1 MMKKWLSIVI
11 AVVGLCGSAWAANKG
26 SCESE
31 AASIDFSA
39 SGVTRTVTLGAEW
52 NPPEDGVAGYYDK
65 TGAGVYYFKATLK
78 RSYAYTVWT
87 DGITTN
93 DDISVS
99 CYAAD
104 PKNDDDWGP
113 SADFMELEDFG
124 GNQRFVLYADDWY
137 IDEEDKSENDPK
149 SWTYYVQIS
158 GNVGDQVTINFRS
171 GAIVPAG
178 RVENPRTISPNTNRN
193 TLKDILQLDG
203 DYLIRARL
211 QAGRLYYFCTTGG
224 TESKQLNMLVSG
236 EDDMDG
242 GESSV
247 ETFDDPATLNDENN
261 TGWYVIPSETGYY
274 EIDIDGGSE
283 NEQAA
288 FGFVYQMI
296 PSRTIAAHPSTELSA
311 ANEFS
316 AEFEAGYMSNTQ
328 KGFYDKIIDESLF
341 NFAVV
346 KGQRYLVQ
354 TEGATTN
361 LLLRVY
367 DAKGNTLY
375 ENKGDG
381 MTRNVRCAFEA
392 SSSGTYYVGVCQNIA
407 DEFVEAPAYTKAR
420 IRVEDASPVEGSPD
434 AADPLDDTTDGATG
448 LVPLPGKYSD
458 KPLAIDPEG
467 SDWHRL
473 DATDWKD
480 TFVIGVRKGLTYML
494 QTSLEIPGSAFNT
507 LKAEVFTK
515 SGTKEQFVA
524 CSGDINPDGASPLT
538 FTATANGVYYVRLS
552 VAEGQGLDYPA
563 YKVHAMA
570 YTTGP
575 DALGVLTV
583 NTYGTQQ
590 GTWSLDSEKL
600 AYPGGSSVLV
610 SGTHS
615 IKFGS
620 VKGFTQPT
628 VQKVTV
634 AAGTTP
640 TVVDVYY
647 SDTADPKDDTVA
659 GATAWS
665 LKNVETSF
673 ERTLW
678 TTDAADNFS
687 LAGKDGNYYDFALK
701 NVTGDAVFSITDATG
716 NVYAENVTSVSQLVL
731 PTSKAKYYLTV
742 THGTNAKADGSY
754 TLTGFLATVGAI
766 KFAKT
771 AVKTKENAANVT
783 VTVNR
788 TGKDGAVRVKYGT
801 VAGTAQPGVDYV
813 AQSGEL
819 LWEAGDNKAKT
830 ITIPL
835 IADLVAVYEGDKTF
849 EVKLQPIEEDEK
861 TATEY
866 PATITDDTC
875 TITLTEVSKA
885 GTTVASTYAAKA
897 AKLATVKTEDVPLA
911 SGNFFGVL
919 AEDGCA
925 LTNGFPKL
933 ASVTFTA
940 SAATPS
946 ALSAKVVLAGKT
958 YTFKDKGWDY
968 EDEETC
974 EKTFE
979 LVSKVNNVA
988 YTNTLVVAL
997 SAGKTSGEAD
1007 WLAAGGEVSLTM
1019 NVPDANGKGVQEEI
1033 VYWGTLARENAKIQN
1048 YLNVV
1053 TNFTGYYTVALQ
1065 PDTWVGSGVPAGNG
1079 YLTLTVDNKGAVKV
1093 AGLLADGS
1101 TKLSLSAKACAIRE
1115 ESDSANGYAF
1125 YIPVFQAKSPY
1136 CVGGELRLFQQ
1147 DDGKVVVDSSKL
1159 LMWYNDNAALTY
1171 DNEDGYQIELTP
1183 VGGWYDQI
1191 INLQTYYLTSALEA
1205 STTDLTEF
1213 PTESVASGF
1222 VVSLDADPNGQP
1234 VSVTA
1239 DKFATAKK
1247 TLVKNGNLVD
1257 FTQGE
1262 NICNVQVKL
1271 ARATGL
1277 VTGSFSVWSE
1287 NEDGTAQKEIT
1298 GLKHNG
1304 VLLLS
1309 RDAAAPMS
1317 DEVVSAGFF
1326 TQTVTVVDENLDTG
1340 KKTNR
1345 KWTFS
1350 APFNILGIDQG
1361 EPDWW
1366 ADDWG
1371 TQP

>member
-1 MMKKWLSIVI
+1 MKKWLLLI
-11 AVVGLCGSAWAANKG
+11 ALCVGFCGMSHAAAKG

-31 AASIDFSA
+31 AVSIDFNS
-39 SGVTRTVTLGAEW
+39 SGVARTVTLGAEW
-52 NPPEDGVAGYYDK
+52 FPAEEGVAGYYD
-65 TGAGVYYFKATLK
+65 TSGVGVYYFKATLK

-87 DGITTN
+87 QGITTN
-93 DDISVS
+93 DEISVA

-104 PKNDDDWGP
+104 PKDDDDWGP
-113 SADFMELEDFG
+113 SADFTEMEDFG
-124 GNQRFVLYADDWY
+124 GDQRFVLFADDWY

-149 SWTYYVQIS
+149 SWTYYIQIT
-158 GNVGDQVTINFRS
+158 GNVGDQVTINFQS
-171 GAIVPAG
+171 GAIIPPG
-178 RVENPRTISPNTNRN
+178 RVENPRSITPSANRS
-193 TLKDILQLDG
+193 TVKDILQLDG
-203 DYLIRARL
+203 EYLLRARL

-224 TESKQLNMLVSG
+224 TDTMQLNMLVSG
-236 EDDMDG
+236 EDDSEG
-242 GESSV
+242 GESSL
-247 ETFDDPATLNDENN
+247 EMFDDPATVNDPNN
-261 TGWYVIPSETGYY
+261 TGWYVVPAETGYY
-274 EIDIDGGSE
+274 EISIDGGSE
-283 NEQAA
+283 NEQVP
-288 FGFVYQMI
+288 FGLVYQMI
-296 PSRTIAAHPSTELSA
+296 PSRAIAAHPSTELTA

-316 AEFEAGYMSNTQ
+316 AEFKAGYMSDTQ

-354 TEGATTN
+354 TEGAQTN
-361 LLLRVY
+361 LLMRVY
-367 DAKGNTLY
+367 DAKGTLLY

-392 SSSGTYYVGVCQNIA
+392 TASGTYYVGVCQNLA
-407 DEFVEAPAYTKAR
+407 DEFVDVPAYTTAR
-420 IRVEDASPVEGSPD
+420 ISVSDASPVEESPD

-448 LVPLPGKYSD
+448 LAPLPGKYSD
-458 KPLAIDPEG
+458 KPLTIDPQG

-473 DATDWKD
+473 DATDWRD
-480 TFVIGVRKGLTYML
+480 VFVIGARKGLTYQL
-494 QTSLEIPGSAFNT
+494 QVSLEVPGSAFNT

-515 SGTKEQFVA
+515 SGTKEQVVT
-524 CSGDINPDGASPLT
+524 STGDINPGSDSPLT
-538 FTATANGVYYVRLS
+538 FTATVHGVYYVRLS
-552 VAEGQGLDYPA
+552 VAEGQGLDYPS

-575 DALGVLTV
+575 DPLGVLTV
-583 NTYGTQQ
+583 NTFGTQE
-590 GTWSLDSEKL
+590 GTWTLDAERL

-610 SGTHS
+610 SGTHTL
-615 IKFGS
+615 KFGT
-620 VKGFTQPT
+620 VKGFTQP
-628 VQKVTV
+628 VAQKVTV
-634 AAGTTP
+634 AAGKTP

-647 SDTADPKDDTVA
+647 SDTSDPKDDTVA

-673 ERTLW
+673 ARTLW
-678 TTDAADNFS
+678 KTDEMDTFS

-742 THGTNAKADGSY
+742 KHGTAAKADGSY
-754 TLTGFLATVGAI
+754 TLTGFLANVGAI

-771 AVKTKENAANVT
+771 AVKAKENAANVA

-801 VAGTAQPGVDYV
+801 VAGSAQPGVDYV

-849 EVKLQPIEEDEK
+849 MVKLQPIDEDEK

-866 PATITDDTC
+866 PATITVDTC
-875 TITLTEVSKA
+875 TVTLTEVSKA

-897 AKLATVKTEDVPLA
+897 PKLATVKTEDVPLA

-925 LTNGFPKL
+925 LTNGLPKL

-946 ALSAKVVLAGKT
+946 ALSAKVALAGKT

-979 LVSKVNNVA
+979 LVNKVGTVT
-988 YTNTLVVAL
+988 YTNTLVVTLA
-997 SAGKTSGEAD
+997 AGKTSGATD
-1007 WLAAGGEVSLTM
+1007 WLKAGGEVSLTM
-1019 NVPDANGKGVQEEI
+1019 NVPDAKGKTVQEEI
-1033 VYWGTLARENAKIQN
+1033 VYSGTLARENAKIQN

-1065 PDTWVGSGVPAGNG
+1065 PDSWVGSGVPAGNG

-1093 AGLLADGS
+1093 AGQLADGT

-1115 ESDSANGYAF
+1115 ASDSANGYAF
-1125 YIPVFQAKSPY
+1125 YIPVFQSKSPY
-1136 CVGGELRLFQQ
+1136 CIGGELRLFQQ
-1147 DDGKVVVDSSKL
+1147 DDGKVVVDSSKA
-1159 LMWYNDNAALTY
+1159 LMWYNDNPALTY
-1171 DNEDGYQIELTP
+1171 DNEEGYQIELAP
-1183 VGGWYDQI
+1183 VGGWYDLV
-1191 INLQTYYLTSALEA
+1191 INLQTYYLTSALEVNLA
-1205 STTDLTEF
+1205 DLTEF
-1213 PTESVASGF
+1213 PTESVANGF
-1222 VVSLDADPNGQP
+1222 VVSLDADPNGLP
-1234 VSVTA
+1234 VSIAA

-1247 TLVKNGNLVD
+1247 TLVKNGKLVD
-1257 FTQGE
+1257 FTQGS

-1277 VTGSFSVWSE
+1277 VTGSFSLWSE

-1298 GLKHNG
+1298 GLKHSG

-1309 RDAAAPMS
+1309 RDAAAPMA
-1317 DEVVSAGFF
+1317 DDIVSAGFF
-1326 TQTVTVVDENLDTG
+1326 TQAVTVVDEDPETS

-1371 TQP
+1371 EQP